1 MITQS
6 YILNMIPNDIL
17 PVVYV
22 SQYDD
27 GARTISFEL
36 YDGTEAYTPT
46 SAKVRIKG
54 KEKQCTI
61 SSNVV
66 SFVVDENFT
75 EEAGTFLGEITDTKS
90 NGVVASCNFKFA
102 VDFTPIQKE
111 NTEESAVTTLN
122 ANRAQIALKAP
133 LSMTPDLELGDIV
146 TDDEYEEEEKEEA
159 EDENA
164 DGNIE

>member
-1 MITQS
+1 MITQA
-6 YILNMIPNDIL
+6 YKLNMIPNDIL

-36 YDGTEAYTPT
+36 YDGAEAYTPT
-46 SAKVRIKG
+46 NAKVRIKG

-66 SFVVDENFT
+66 SFVVDANFT
-75 EEAGTFLGEITDTKS
+75 EEAGTFLGEIVDTKD

-102 VDFTPIQKE
+102 VDSTPIQEE
-111 NTEESAVTTLN
+111 NTNESAVTTLN
-122 ANRAQIALKAP
+122 ANRAQTALKAP
-133 LSMTPDLELGDIV
+133 LLTTPDLELGGLV
-146 TDDEYEEEEKEEA
+146 TDDEYEEEKEEA